1 MAVVGAIAAGAALAG
16 LLTKDSTSLDVRNT
30 INNYVQQ
37 TEKQVVNLITQSVAD
52 ITHTIVQ
59 QQISTLSNNIDSQ
72 NVIDLTDV
80 VVTEGS
86 FTLEQQNNLKST
98 VNAIF
103 NIVQS
108 NDIVTQLTNQI
119 KNNIQMSL
127 TQNADLANQIAA
139 TSSLLKA
146 QKDSGELNKMV
157 SEAKNILNSAINNLS
172 SHTSKT
178 NIKNDLSTRIVLD
191 SDTRASINDYISVK
205 INQNI
210 SQSTLNNCV
219 QSNNAFNQISLNK
232 ILVEDTESSFEIVQ
246 ENILVS
252 FYRCIVSSLMKTQ
265 QLIDLS
271 NDILTDA
278 VISASQGAKVANEAT
293 ALDEKKDITTNTSWL
308 DSIGSI
314 IVIVII
320 IGMIYATMKLTKKNN

>member
-1 MAVVGAIAAGAALAG
+1 MDPVSMAAVVGISMLIGA
-16 LLTKDSTSLDVRNT
+16 TQKDTTSLDVKNT
-30 INNYVQQ
+30 IDNFVGQ

-59 QQISTLSNNIDSQ
+59 QQVSKLSNDINSQ
-72 NVIDLTDV
+72 NYIDLADV
-80 VVTEGS
+80 IIVGGS

-98 VNAIF
+98 VTAIF

-108 NDIVTQLTNQI
+108 NEIITQLTNQI

-127 TQNADLANQIAA
+127 SQNADLANQVAA
-139 TSSLLKA
+139 TSSLLKS
-146 QKDSGELNKMV
+146 QKDSGEFNKMV
-157 SEAKNILNSAINNLS
+157 SEAKNILNSVANNLS
-172 SHTSKT
+172 SNTSRT
-178 NIKNDLSTRIVLD
+178 TIKNNLSTKIILD
-191 SDTRASINDYISVK
+191 SDTRASINDYIGIK

-219 QSNNAFNQISLNK
+219 QSNNAFNQINLNK
-232 ILVEDTESSFEIVQ
+232 ILVEDTESSFEIIQ

-265 QLIDLS
+265 QLVDLS

-278 VISASQGAKVANEAT
+278 SIAASQGAQVTNEAS
-293 ALDEKKDITTNTSWL
+293 AVNDKKEIVENTSWL
-308 DSIGSI
+308 DSFGSMI
-314 IVIVII
+314 AII
-320 IGMIYATMKLTKKNN
+320 IIIILIYGTRQFTK

>member
-1 MAVVGAIAAGAALAG
+1 MDPVSMAAVVGISMLIGA
-16 LLTKDSTSLDVRNT
+16 TQKDTTSLDVKNT
-30 INNYVQQ
+30 IDNFVGQ

-59 QQISTLSNNIDSQ
+59 QQVSKLSNDINSQ
-72 NVIDLTDV
+72 NYIDLADV
-80 VVTEGS
+80 IIVGGS

-98 VNAIF
+98 VTAIF

-108 NDIVTQLTNQI
+108 NEIITQLTNQI

-127 TQNADLANQIAA
+127 SQNADLANQVAA
-139 TSSLLKA
+139 TSSLLKS
-146 QKDSGELNKMV
+146 QKDSGEFNKMV
-157 SEAKNILNSAINNLS
+157 SEAKNILNSVANNLS
-172 SHTSKT
+172 SNTSRT
-178 NIKNDLSTRIVLD
+178 TIKNNLSTKIILD
-191 SDTRASINDYISVK
+191 SDTRASINDYIGIK

-219 QSNNAFNQISLNK
+219 QSNNAFNQINLNK
-232 ILVEDTESSFEIVQ
+232 ILVEDTESSFEIIQ

-265 QLIDLS
+265 QLVDLS

-278 VISASQGAKVANEAT
+278 SIAASQGAQVTNEAS
-293 ALDEKKDITTNTSWL
+293 AVNDKKDIVENTSWL
-308 DSIGSI
+308 DSFGSMI
-314 IVIVII
+314 AII
-320 IGMIYATMKLTKKNN
+320 IIIILIYGTRQFTK